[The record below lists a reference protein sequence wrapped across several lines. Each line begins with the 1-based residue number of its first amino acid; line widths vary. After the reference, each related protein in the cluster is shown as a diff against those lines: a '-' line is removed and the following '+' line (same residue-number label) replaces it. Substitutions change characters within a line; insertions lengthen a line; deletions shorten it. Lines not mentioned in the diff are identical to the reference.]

1 MSDTEAQNVER
12 VVAKGIEIG
21 VRERVDDAQSRSG
34 NVSEDYGP
42 ENRNA
47 PVLALSNDLVE
58 VTAQLVALESG

>member
-1 MSDTEAQNVER
+1 MSDTETQNMER
-12 VVAKGIEIG
+12 VVAEGVEVG
-21 VRERVDDAQSRSG
+21 VREREDDAQSRGG

-47 PVLALSNDLVE
+47 PVLALSDDLVE